1 MYVCICNGLTDTNI
15 KDIID
20 TSEIGCMSE
29 LKEHNI
35 CDNCTK
41 CYNEVRDILF
51 DCVDDR
57 FKNESWYISPKE
69 GCHWD
74 IDEVH

>member
-1 MYVCICNGLTDTNI
+1 MYVCICNGLTDKNI
-15 KDIID
+15 KDIVD
-20 TSEIGCMSE
+20 TNKIVCMTE

-51 DCVDDR
+51 DCVDER
-57 FKNESWYISPKE
+57 FKDKDWYISPTE
-69 GCHWD
+69 GSHWVL
-74 IDEVH
+74 DE

>member
-1 MYVCICNGLTDTNI
+1 
-15 KDIID
+15 
-20 TSEIGCMSE
+20 MSE

-51 DCVDDR
+51 DCVDER
-57 FKNESWYISPKE
+57 FKGKEWYISPKE
-69 GCHWD
+69 GCHWSF
-74 IDEVH
+74 E